1 MRVKRSG
8 SEAFVERDPA
18 PWVFRVHNNLLS
30 MKIPYSLGFVMPNG
44 KETDGILYRHF
55 TIMNKE
61 LEHLQGLINEL
72 DSKIKRLQGALES
85 LEGKSSGEDSNLH
98 AEIEKATTQMTDLTK
113 ELRKDHETMAKNV
126 TEIDGRLAE
135 RSGDLNQLRARFD
148 KELAPFAGPGEKVE
162 AEAKQVIETQPE
174 GAKEQFIAD
183 LQASEDPKIE
193 QIAEEIESEEERK
206 KRKRK

>member
-1 MRVKRSG
+1 
-8 SEAFVERDPA
+8 
-18 PWVFRVHNNLLS
+18 
-30 MKIPYSLGFVMPNG
+30 MPDG

-72 DSKIKRLQGALES
+72 DSKIKRLQQALES
-85 LEGKSSGEDSNLH
+85 LEGKTSGEDSNLH
-98 AEIEKATTQMTDLTK
+98 AEIEKASSQMTDMNK
-113 ELRKDHETMAKNV
+113 ELRKDHEILARNV

-135 RSGDLNQLRARFD
+135 RTGELSQLRSRFD
-148 KELAPFAGPGEKVE
+148 KELAPFAGPAEKLE
-162 AEAKQVIETQPE
+162 AEVKPVIETQPE

-193 QIAEEIESEEERK
+193 KIAEEIESEEERK

>member
-1 MRVKRSG
+1 
-8 SEAFVERDPA
+8 
-18 PWVFRVHNNLLS
+18 
-30 MKIPYSLGFVMPNG
+30 MKTPYSLGFVMPDS

-72 DSKIKRLQGALES
+72 DSKIKRLQQTLES
-85 LEGKSSGEDSNLH
+85 LEGKTSSEDSSLR
-98 AEIEKATTQMTDLTK
+98 AEIEKASSQLTDLNK
-113 ELRKDHETMAKNV
+113 ELRKDHETLSRNV

-135 RSGDLNQLRARFD
+135 RSSDLSQLRARFD
-148 KELAPFAGPGEKVE
+148 KELAPFAGPGEKSESDVKPVVE
-162 AEAKQVIETQPE
+162 AQPE
-174 GAKEQFIAD
+174 SAKEQFIAD

>member
-1 MRVKRSG
+1 M
-8 SEAFVERDPA
+8 
-18 PWVFRVHNNLLS
+18 
-30 MKIPYSLGFVMPNG
+30 GFVMPDG

-72 DSKIKRLQGALES
+72 DSKIRRLQQALES
-85 LEGKSSGEDSNLH
+85 LEGKTSSEDSNLR
-98 AEIEKATTQMTDLTK
+98 AEMEKARSQLTDLNG
-113 ELRKDHETMAKNV
+113 ELRKDHETLSRNV

-135 RSGDLNQLRARFD
+135 RSADLSQLRARFD
-148 KELAPFAGPGEKVE
+148 KELAPFAGAGEKLETEV
-162 AEAKQVIETQPE
+162 KPVLETQTE

-206 KRKRK
+206 RRKRK